1 MTREDILRAEL
12 ASIEAR
18 LAELEA
24 APRFDH
30 GMLQLDREKRPGAL
44 TDAKVERH
52 ARLERAAASI
62 RYQLEAPE
70 REAARKEA
78 RAAAKAEHDV
88 VNLREQYAGCDEV
101 KWVLNGRWYPVV
113 RWSTKSVRIR
123 MSVGENTIPHTQVAD
138 ARKTAA

>member
-1 MTREDILRAEL
+1 MSREDILRAEL
-12 ASIEAR
+12 AAIEAR

-62 RYQLEAPE
+62 RYQLYAPE
-70 REAARKEA
+70 REAARKA
-78 RAAAKAEHDV
+78 AHAAAKAEHDV

-113 RWSTKSVRIR
+113 RWAKKSVRIR

-138 ARKTAA
+138 ARKAVA